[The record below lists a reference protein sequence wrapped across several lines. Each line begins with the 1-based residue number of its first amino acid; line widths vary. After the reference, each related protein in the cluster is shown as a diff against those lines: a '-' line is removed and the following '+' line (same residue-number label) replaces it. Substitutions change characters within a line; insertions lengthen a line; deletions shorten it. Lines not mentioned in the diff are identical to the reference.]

1 MGDFIYFTE
10 EQKERANAV
19 QIADILRREHE
30 EVERSGNEWRWKR
43 HRSVTFRG
51 SSWYRHSRQVGSH
64 AIDFMQ
70 EFFGMSYP
78 EAVSYLL
85 DGEQGQLIERGK
97 GQETKRKPIKAG
109 KGRQAVEKEQT
120 EERKEQKE
128 PKELK
133 LPEKNP
139 TMKRVY
145 AYLLQKR
152 HIDREILS
160 YFAKA
165 GTIYESAEHHNIV
178 FAGLDSE
185 GKIRHIHVKGSCS
198 DGRSFRLNQEGSEV
212 AYGFGYRG
220 TGNRLYVF
228 EAPIDLL
235 SFLSLY
241 PENWQGN
248 SYITLN
254 GVAEHAMLQALKDNP
269 RLDTV
274 VLCLD
279 HDPAGIE
286 ACGRLAE
293 ILVRNGYGAVKR
305 LQSACKDWNEDL
317 KGRYGEETIPAQ
329 EHPRVMEC
337 RAWTEVLK
345 EVTESIN
352 IKYANR
358 SYICRYY
365 QDIYN
370 ELKRAGAGNSLWMPL
385 TDRGCF

>member
-1 MGDFIYFTE
+1 M
-10 EQKERANAV
+10 
-19 QIADILRREHE
+19 
-30 EVERSGNEWRWKR
+30 
-43 HRSVTFRG
+43 
-51 SSWYRHSRQVGSH
+51 
-64 AIDFMQ
+64 
-70 EFFGMSYP
+70 
-78 EAVSYLL
+78 
-85 DGEQGQLIERGK
+85 
-97 GQETKRKPIKAG
+97 
-109 KGRQAVEKEQT
+109 
-120 EERKEQKE
+120 
-128 PKELK
+128 
-133 LPEKNP
+133 
-139 TMKRVY
+139 
-145 AYLLQKR
+145 
-152 HIDREILS
+152 
-160 YFAKA
+160 
-165 GTIYESAEHHNIV
+165 
-178 FAGLDSE
+178 
-185 GKIRHIHVKGSCS
+185 
-198 DGRSFRLNQEGSEV
+198 
-212 AYGFGYRG
+212 
-220 TGNRLYVF
+220 F

-370 ELKRAGAGNSLWMPL
+370 ELKKGRGREQLMDAFDGPGMVL
-385 TDRGCF
+385 T

>member
-1 MGDFIYFTE
+1 MTCY
-10 EQKERANAV
+10 
-19 QIADILRREHE
+19 H
-30 EVERSGNEWRWKR
+30 
-43 HRSVTFRG
+43 
-51 SSWYRHSRQVGSH
+51 
-64 AIDFMQ
+64 
-70 EFFGMSYP
+70 FFP
-78 EAVSYLL
+78 CI
-85 DGEQGQLIERGK
+85 QR
-97 GQETKRKPIKAG
+97 T
-109 KGRQAVEKEQT
+109 GR
-120 EERKEQKE
+120 
-128 PKELK
+128 
-133 LPEKNP
+133 
-139 TMKRVY
+139 
-145 AYLLQKR
+145 
-152 HIDREILS
+152 
-160 YFAKA
+160 
-165 GTIYESAEHHNIV
+165 
-178 FAGLDSE
+178 
-185 GKIRHIHVKGSCS
+185 
-198 DGRSFRLNQEGSEV
+198 
-212 AYGFGYRG
+212 
-220 TGNRLYVF
+220 
-228 EAPIDLL
+228 
-235 SFLSLY
+235 
-241 PENWQGN
+241 GN